1 MKVIDKQLLFIS
13 SDERDSGSISDF
25 TLSMPSHLLAC
36 QPHQKMRM
44 VLNDVVMP
52 YTWYN
57 IQETNRH
64 FEIVENGVVTK
75 VSLDVGSYHANQLR
89 DHMRDKLNAASGA
102 GYTYTVTFN
111 EVSSKFTFTIGSP
124 SGVNSFGFT
133 SETNDL
139 GASAYKLLGFAKGST
154 NTFTGSSLVSTKA
167 VSMMYTDA
175 MYLHSDL
182 LNTNVDKRAGE
193 RQAFHLSTAF
203 AKIMINTSPFNNI
216 IFQNQNDDYMLNV
229 LDRRVTSLHFWVTT
243 AEHGTIALNDD
254 FSFTMKVEVYEDDE
268 KTLVEQ
274 NMGLGELLRLLVLQN
289 HVQQNQK
296 IGGLKSTI

>member
-13 SDERDSGSISDF
+13 SDERDTGSISDF
-25 TLSMPSHLLAC
+25 TLSMPSHLLTC

-64 FEIVENGVVTK
+64 FEIVENGGTAFK

-89 DHMRDKLNAASGA
+89 DHMRDKLNAASGV

-139 GASAYKLLGFAKGST
+139 GASAYKLLGFAKASTNSFQGST
-154 NTFTGSSLVSTKA
+154 LTSTKA

-175 MYLHSDL
+175 LYLHCDL
-182 LNTNVDKRAGE
+182 LNTNVDKRAGDK
-193 RQAFHLSTAF
+193 QSFHLGTAF
-203 AKIMINTSPFNNI
+203 AKVMINTSPFNNI

-243 AEHGTIALNDD
+243 AEHGTVALNDD

-289 HVQQNQK
+289 HVQ
-296 IGGLKSTI
+296 

>member
-25 TLSMPSHLLAC
+25 TLSMPSHLLTC

-64 FEIVENGVVTK
+64 FEIVENGGTAFK

-89 DHMRDKLNAASGA
+89 DHMRDKLNAASGV

-139 GASAYKLLGFAKGST
+139 GASAYKLLGFAKASTNSFQGST
-154 NTFTGSSLVSTKA
+154 LTSTKA

-175 MYLHSDL
+175 LYLHCDL
-182 LNTNVDKRAGE
+182 LNTNVDKRAGDK
-193 RQAFHLSTAF
+193 QSFHLSTAF
-203 AKIMINTSPFNNI
+203 AKVMINTSPFNNI

-243 AEHGTIALNDD
+243 AEHGTVALNDD

-289 HVQQNQK
+289 HVQ
-296 IGGLKSTI
+296 